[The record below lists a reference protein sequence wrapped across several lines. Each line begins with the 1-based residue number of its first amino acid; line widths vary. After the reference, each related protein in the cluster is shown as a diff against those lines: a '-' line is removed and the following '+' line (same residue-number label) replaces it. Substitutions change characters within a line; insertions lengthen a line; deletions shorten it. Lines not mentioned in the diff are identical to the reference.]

1 MRTTLALVLI
11 AFGAL
16 SCGDDGGGV
25 AVDARY
31 QVACP
36 LDTSGPAC
44 GSASDPVDVLGFNDE
59 DVENDE
65 GVVRTIRATCSA
77 VDAADGSKN
86 VNFSLGYGNDPLL
99 SVFGLV
105 IGADGGP
112 VLGSSCF
119 VEIRDDGNTFGGSTF
134 GSCGNAV
141 PTEDQPCQFSAFTYD
156 DDGEFGPELVTT
168 LLCRNLRAPA
178 APMDIVRDVTF
189 PTQRNMP
196 AQIKLINCEGF

>member
-11 AFGAL
+11 AFGAS

-25 AVDARY
+25 AVDARF

-36 LDTSGPAC
+36 IDTSGPAC
-44 GSASDPVDVLGFNDE
+44 GTAEDPVDVLGFNGE
-59 DVENDE
+59 DVE
-65 GVVRTIRATCSA
+65 GAGTIRATCSA

-86 VNFSLGYGNDPLL
+86 LNFSIGYGNDPLL
-99 SVFGLV
+99 SVRGLV

-119 VEIRDDGNTFGGSTF
+119 VEIRDGNTYGGSTY
-134 GSCGNAV
+134 GRCGNVV
-141 PTEDQPCQFSAFTYD
+141 PTEDQPCQFSAFTFN

-168 LLCRNLRAPA
+168 LLCRNIRAPA
-178 APMDIVRDVTF
+178 APTEIVRDVTF
-189 PTQRNMP
+189 PMSRSMP
-196 AQIKLINCEGF
+196 AQIKLINCENF